1 VFGEYQGSEPSR
13 FLDEVPS
20 ELVNRTESST
30 MSSYQRAFPY
40 GGMRATPYPRDSS
53 RPTREE
59 PSFKYEDEDQ
69 SVMTVRVGSRV
80 RHAQFGV
87 GTVTS
92 VEELTD
98 DLKVVVRFSIGPKT
112 LRAKYAKLE
121 PA

>member
-1 VFGEYQGSEPSR
+1 
-13 FLDEVPS
+13 
-20 ELVNRTESST
+20 
-30 MSSYQRAFPY
+30 
-40 GGMRATPYPRDSS
+40 
-53 RPTREE
+53 
-59 PSFKYEDEDQ
+59 
-69 SVMTVRVGSRV
+69 MTVRVGSRV